1 LLSIVWIVISFWS
14 TEAYEWLEGASIL
27 FAVLFA
33 AVIQTSTD
41 YSKESKFLLLANEI
55 QQEKCKV
62 LRGQYATTQEIRVS
76 EVVVGDVVL
85 LEAGDRVP
93 ADCWLIEE
101 MDMNVDESAYFPG
114 QIVPSEKQCSLNEH

>member
-114 QIVPSEKQCSLNEH
+114 QIVPSEK